1 MPLDG
6 LEGEK
11 KRCFIEGIQINK
23 ETNGELSTLGYIRYV
38 CSLLPAARRS
48 AVSESLEDVY
58 QDFIYDS
65 ETAGPCCS
73 LLTLSA
79 ASEFPFFLESTECN
93 LMVHMLKQTEQ
104 GNPARGVM
112 CWAHTSHK

>member
-1 MPLDG
+1 MVSLQLPLHG
-6 LEGEK
+6 SAPKWTRK

-23 ETNGELSTLGYIRYV
+23 ETNGELSALGDIRYV
-38 CSLLPAARRS
+38 CPLLPAARRS

-73 LLTLSA
+73 LLTLLA
-79 ASEFPFFLESTECN
+79 ASEFTFF
-93 LMVHMLKQTEQ
+93 
-104 GNPARGVM
+104 
-112 CWAHTSHK
+112 